1 MGLDLIQE
9 SQRAIGLLAED
20 VEDGLFYMD
29 DGAGE
34 SFHFSGGLPTLL
46 ELGARG
52 ICSLENASVL
62 DAAVS
67 WRGPSQ
73 DPVEKIVILTSKLL
87 IDSHSEFLRVLR
99 MHRSVKKCTI
109 WTSVSEEAHGAHPDT
124 SFGLGAF
131 HDYKNSLLRDL
142 SASTLQ
148 PGGRFDEYEST
159 HRELHDWQVSDIEIK
174 FFPMMICSFTNS
186 LFVLPSGGAVAQA
199 PLSSY
204 QDAYALSRGLPGVDV
219 EEPVPAGAVLLAHCL
234 QHVVAQLDL
243 KPEIFTLGPLAN
255 VVGKMMAGLPTP
267 SDGAGHT
274 RQPVGLVLIDR
285 TLDIVTPSTH
295 GDSLLDRCF
304 SSLPRRPPPNT
315 SSKLRSSVITSTVV
329 RPPMDVRIM
338 VDSDEAKPSDYTK
351 VGVSFPSRPIL
362 PNWAASIGTGSRSAK
377 SGGASAG
384 PLSHNENLK
393 DGSDLWGGSLSSS
406 WDKRG
411 YEYLETLVGKR
422 TKDSLLQVRKWLQEA
437 LRQEK
442 ISNSGKGRLSAVSVN
457 DLRLSRSALSQ
468 KPEVAMRNTAL
479 VQLTRAAEEALSGD
493 SATLWD
499 SLMSSE
505 KILMLTAGDVTQSLA
520 LQLRDIVQQ
529 CAQNIRRAQE
539 TQTPLPSDI
548 LSLRD
553 ALTLAIVAYG
563 LAGEGLLGMSHGSP
577 FSWEEERALRD
588 AVIEAVMKGPVGAPL
603 GFLKSLESD
612 LAKIWSGDETKK
624 EPEVKKVEK
633 RNQQVDDDWD
643 RWEGVDE
650 DEEDT
655 EDYTQVRVKAELR
668 DRLGE
673 VFANLHKVAA
683 GCGRSLLRDVPLPV
697 ESQITAGAALHRGL
711 IFKVLSLAFAK
722 MDIPGLEYHASGM
735 TRFLKGGFGRFA
747 LRQAKP
753 KLSDQRVLLV
763 FVIGGLNFVEVRDA
777 REAQAAIPGAE
788 KCELLLGGT
797 TLLTPSDMYDLL
809 IGSCGGS

>member
-1 MGLDLIQE
+1 MGVDLIQE
-9 SQRAIGLLAED
+9 AQRAIGLLAED

-46 ELGARG
+46 ELGARA

-73 DPVEKIVILTSKLL
+73 DPVQKIVILTSKLL
-87 IDSHSEFLRVLR
+87 TDSHSHFLRVLR
-99 MHRSVKKCTI
+99 MHPSVKKCTI

-124 SFGLGAF
+124 SFGLAAF

-142 SASTLQ
+142 SASS
-148 PGGRFDEYEST
+148 GRRIDDYERT
-159 HRELHDWQVSDIEIK
+159 QGQLHDWQASDIEIK
-174 FFPMMICSFTNS
+174 FFPVMICSFTKS

-204 QDAYALSRGLPGVDV
+204 QDAYAVSRGLPGVEV
-219 EEPVPAGAVLLAHCL
+219 EEPGPAGAVLLAHCL

-255 VVGKMMAGLPTP
+255 VVGKAMAGLPTP
-267 SDGAGHT
+267 SDGVGHS
-274 RQPVGLVLIDR
+274 RRPVGLVLIDR

-295 GDSLLDRCF
+295 GDSLLDRCL
-304 SSLPRRPPPNT
+304 SCLPRRPSPLPKT
-315 SSKLRSSVITSTVV
+315 FSKLQSNVIASTVT
-329 RPPMDVRIM
+329 RPPMDVRII
-338 VDSDEAKPSDYTK
+338 VDSDEAKPLDYTK
-351 VGVSFPSRPIL
+351 VGASFPSKPIL
-362 PNWAASIGTGSRSAK
+362 PKWESRTSSQNQVSK
-377 SGGASAG
+377 
-384 PLSHNENLK
+384 EN
-393 DGSDLWGGSLSSS
+393 SELWGGSLSSS

-422 TKDSLLQVRKWLQEA
+422 TKESLLQIRKWLQEA

-442 ISNSGKGRLSAVSVN
+442 SEGSGKGRLSAVSVN
-457 DLRLSRSALSQ
+457 ELKLLRRALSE
-468 KPEVAMRNTAL
+468 KPEVAMRHTAL
-479 VQLTRAAEEALSGD
+479 IQLTRAAEEALSGD
-493 SATLWD
+493 FATLWD
-499 SLMSSE
+499 SFMSSE

-529 CAQNIRRAQE
+529 CVQNIQRAAA
-539 TQTPLPSDI
+539 TRTSLPTDV

-553 ALTLAIVAYG
+553 AFTLAIVAYG
-563 LAGEGLLGMSHGSP
+563 LAGEGLPGISRGSP
-577 FSWEEERALRD
+577 FSWEEERSLRD
-588 AVIEAVMKGPVGAPL
+588 AVMEAVMEGPVGAPL
-603 GFLKSLESD
+603 GFLKTLESD
-612 LAKIWSGDETKK
+612 LATIWSRDETKK
-624 EPEVKKVEK
+624 EPQGAKKIQK
-633 RNQQVDDDWD
+633 KKQQVDDDWD

-650 DEEDT
+650 DEEDAEDS

-668 DRLGE
+668 DKLGE

-697 ESQITAGAALHRGL
+697 ESQMAVGAALHRGL

-788 KCELLLGGT
+788 SFELLLGGT

-809 IGSCGGS
+809 VGSCGVP